1 MNDQP
6 SQSDQPR
13 KPSFLLWVAGVAAVY
28 FGLVFVL
35 SSALLQATQG
45 GLKDKLPAFVTTQLL
60 PCALFVLSLPMK
72 LFAPALFADHS
83 RPGLLSALWIVNGV
97 IWGMIIAGLV
107 AWRHGRKQS
116 VGSNEDDDES
126 PTS

>member
-1 MNDQP
+1 MSNQP
-6 SQSDQPR
+6 LQSDQSR

-28 FGLVFVL
+28 FGFVFVL
-35 SSALLQATQG
+35 SSVLLQSTQG
-45 GLKDKLPAFVTTQLL
+45 GLRDKLPAFVTTQLL
-60 PCALFVLSLPMK
+60 PSALFVFSLPMK

-107 AWRHGRKQS
+107 AWRHGRKQN
-116 VGSNEDDDES
+116 VGSNDDDDVS
-126 PTS
+126 PP